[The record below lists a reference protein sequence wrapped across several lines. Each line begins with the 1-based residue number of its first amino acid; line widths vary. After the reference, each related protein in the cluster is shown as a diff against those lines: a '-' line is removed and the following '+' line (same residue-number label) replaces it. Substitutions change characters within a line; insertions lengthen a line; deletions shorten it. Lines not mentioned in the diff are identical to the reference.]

1 MNTEGVSS
9 NEIFP
14 TPLTFKRSLLR
25 VDSLM
30 INKAVIS
37 VIRFPTQVTFI
48 ALLSTV
54 YPLVIYKASFT
65 CKGFPTFLAPERFL
79 TSEDL

>member
-1 MNTEGVSS
+1 MNAEGMSS

-14 TPLTFKRSLLR
+14 TPLTFKRSLFT

-30 INKAVIS
+30 INKAMFSIV
-37 VIRFPTQVTFI
+37 RFPTQITFI

-54 YPLVIYKASFT
+54 YSLMI
-65 CKGFPTFLAPERFL
+65 
-79 TSEDL
+79 